1 MVSMEI
7 ILKLVSLTVWT
18 LLQGS
23 QNACGAIEGFLCGN
37 AKGWSEHS
45 WIRTNLPSVL
55 ENARTLGWRHPQL
68 LPGVP
73 LAWPQLHG
81 SVAWELFLFY

>member
-23 QNACGAIEGFLCGN
+23 QNACGAIGGFLCGR
-37 AKGWSEHS
+37 AKERPEH
-45 WIRTNLPSVL
+45 
-55 ENARTLGWRHPQL
+55 
-68 LPGVP
+68 
-73 LAWPQLHG
+73 
-81 SVAWELFLFY
+81 